1 MRPNDDCF
9 CDLASLYA
17 LNVLDEEERR
27 LVEEEL
33 AQYPELAEELASLE
47 STVADLAY
55 SVPPMSIAPDL
66 KDRLFQNLELEPP
79 EEQPLTSGLP
89 PEFFVARSQEMDWQP
104 HPVPGISVKILYTDP
119 IKRELVGML
128 KAEPGC
134 RYPLHRHAVG
144 EEIYM
149 LSGDLAVGD
158 TVYRAG
164 DYIRASAG
172 SAHAPTTEGGCMF
185 FFRASLDDE
194 YLE

>member
-47 STVADLAY
+47 SAVAAMAY
-55 SVPPMSIAPDL
+55 SAPPMSIAPDL
-66 KDRLFQNLELEPP
+66 KDRLFQTLELEPP
-79 EEQPLTSGLP
+79 EEWPVTAGFL

-134 RYPLHRHAVG
+134 CYPLHRHTIA

-149 LSGDLAVGD
+149 LQGDLTIED
-158 TVYRAG
+158 TVYGVG
-164 DYIRASAG
+164 DYIRSSAG
-172 SAHAPTTEGGCMF
+172 SVHAPTTEGGCMF
-185 FFRASLDDE
+185 FFRSSLDDE